1 LIARRGKL
9 KKPRYTMVGNG
20 YQTKRNIGLNSHKS
34 SDGLFLVFV
43 ALIFGFTMIY
53 GLFGGLLV
61 SESKAVN
68 AAKDAGYSNIQVVDR
83 STVFVALRGCSK
95 SDTVRFTVKGT
106 NANGERE
113 FYVCASWTKGGT
125 VRSK

>member
-1 LIARRGKL
+1 
-9 KKPRYTMVGNG
+9 M
-20 YQTKRNIGLNSHKS
+20 QTKSRSNQRSILSGL
-34 SDGLFLVFV
+34 GQIFV
-43 ALIFGFTMIY
+43 AAAIFVGVILY
-53 GLFGGLLV
+53 SLFGGLMV
-61 SESKAVN
+61 SETKAIN
-68 AAKDAGYSNIQVVDR
+68 AAKDAGYSNIQVVER

-95 SDTVRFTVKGT
+95 SDTVRFTVRGS